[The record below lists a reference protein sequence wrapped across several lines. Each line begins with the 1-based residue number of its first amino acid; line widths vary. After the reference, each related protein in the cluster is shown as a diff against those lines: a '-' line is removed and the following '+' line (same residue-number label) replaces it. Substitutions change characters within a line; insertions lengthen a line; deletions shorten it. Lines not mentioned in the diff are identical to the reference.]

1 MEGTKRVVSRDIQ
14 ILRGFAYPPLRR
26 VWFDRETVLM
36 ALTDSRSVFS
46 TTSETYHQL
55 KVQQSP
61 SNLYSLPSRSL
72 VVMSGL
78 GPTETTDRSI
88 TVVLL
93 DDSRERRDCSSYEE
107 AIAIVKDELESGV
120 VAKIENREGDIV
132 FTSAEMSIDDWEIEW
147 RQQKRRLSVE
157 TEEHVCPYDSVGC
170 VFDDLCVQCKMD
182 KVRDSV

>member
-1 MEGTKRVVSRDIQ
+1 
-14 ILRGFAYPPLRR
+14 
-26 VWFDRETVLM
+26 
-36 ALTDSRSVFS
+36 
-46 TTSETYHQL
+46 
-55 KVQQSP
+55 
-61 SNLYSLPSRSL
+61 
-72 VVMSGL
+72 MSGL

-93 DDSRERRDCSSYEE
+93 DDCRERRDCSSYEE